1 MRDDAKIWE
10 DFQYEAEQLVKL
22 LQQAL
27 IAARKVTREMVVNG
41 NISGKDMRKVR
52 RKVDEVNKVLVQLQE
67 IEDLADGKEG

>member
-22 LQQAL
+22 LQQGL